1 LIFKVLGNIN
11 SALAGKMDK
20 LKLMRFLQKSYSS
33 EIEKYFPL
41 HFKQMQ
47 KMQKNQNSDNSTTL
61 DNKSEA
67 TQSNETSTQTEDNS
81 KQNLK

>member
-1 LIFKVLGNIN
+1 MIFKVLGNIN